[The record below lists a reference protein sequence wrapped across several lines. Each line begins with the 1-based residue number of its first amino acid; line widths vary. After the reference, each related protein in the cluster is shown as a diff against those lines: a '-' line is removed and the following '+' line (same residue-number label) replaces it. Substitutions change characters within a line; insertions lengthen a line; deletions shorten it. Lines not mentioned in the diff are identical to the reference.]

1 MSNVSL
7 AGTGW
12 FETHGGVDLSQVQI
26 LIIDLFSACR
36 NLPWRQNTMNP
47 ELLLNCFFFSVVA
60 YNVQVNCNNADNR
73 ELVPLHPHFFLPRC
87 VADFAR
93 ENKVFV
99 GLNCGCLIC
108 FNQAAGLLYSCTALY
123 PS

>member
-12 FETHGGVDLSQVQI
+12 FETYRGVDLSQVQI
-26 LIIDLFSACR
+26 LIIVLFSACR
-36 NLPWRQNTMNP
+36 NLPWRANTMNR
-47 ELLLNCFFFSVVA
+47 ELHLNCFFFAVVA
-60 YNVQVNCNNADNR
+60 NNMQVNCNNAANR

-93 ENKVFV
+93 ANKVFV
-99 GLNCGCLIC
+99 GLNCACFIC
-108 FNQAAGLLYSCTALY
+108 SN
-123 PS
+123 